1 MPPSAEDR
9 LNDIRYTISEL
20 EVFLNGTDLQQ
31 FSVNRGLRLITERLL
46 EIICEAA
53 RHLPEHIKTEAT
65 DIDWRK
71 MSDFANRLRHAYQST
86 ETEIVWTILQHHI
99 PPLKAFVESRSSE

>member
-9 LNDIRYTISEL
+9 LNDIRNAISEL
-20 EVFLNGTDLQQ
+20 EAFLANVDVQQ

-53 RHLPEHIKTEAT
+53 RHLPEHVKIEAA
-65 DIDWRK
+65 DIDPAIK
-71 MSDFANRLRHAYQST
+71 RLAR
-86 ETEIVWTILQHHI
+86 L
-99 PPLKAFVESRSSE
+99 L